1 MSFIIL
7 LQIMFYSFLIGFSG
21 AIIPGPV
28 LTAVIKETPQRGW
41 TAGPLV
47 VLGHSF
53 TELGL
58 LIGLVFGLDSVLQA
72 PIAVI
77 FVSIIGGIL
86 LCILAGLMLIDVF
99 VKKVSITEQ
108 LTKRAIEGLRKQYRP
123 IFDGIL
129 LSISNPF
136 WIVWWATI
144 GIGLIYTNL
153 PPLSVLPIDFG
164 LLGLTFFYIGHIISD
179 LSWYTFI
186 SGMIH
191 SGKRWITD
199 KVYKGILVCCACFLI
214 YLGVTFIING
224 ITLI

>member
-1 MSFIIL
+1 VSFIIL